1 MESQHFSF
9 RFIVLDELRKIKASM
24 KNDMSTYRR
33 AMQSL
38 QHAQNLHQL
47 DELSIFFATPN
58 KIRETLKEELVKID
72 GFEELL
78 TDIVNICVHFFEQ
91 RFYVTP
97 EEKHLYVKVIAF
109 ALYLIDGA
117 PMNVIKLDQKKRLN
131 IQRFDKIFKS
141 MPVLP
146 LFGDMPTYPFDFIK
160 KSPNYEASKW
170 PLSNQTSVCN
180 VNIVE
185 QLKQIRIEHT
195 ILCKNLAKIKNEVRI
210 FSRKK

>member
-1 MESQHFSF
+1 
-9 RFIVLDELRKIKASM
+9 
-24 KNDMSTYRR
+24 MSTYRR
-33 AMQSL
+33 AIQSL

-47 DELSIFFATPN
+47 QELTMFFATHN
-58 KIRETLKEELVKID
+58 RIRETLKEELVKIE

-109 ALYLIDGA
+109 SLFLIDGA
-117 PMNVIKLDQKKRLN
+117 PMNVVKLDQKKRLN
-131 IQRFDKIFKS
+131 IQRFDKIFKA

-170 PLSNQTSVCN
+170 PLSNQTSVCSI
-180 VNIVE
+180 NIVE
-185 QLKQIRIEHT
+185 QLKQIRLEHT
-195 ILCKNLAKIKNEVRI
+195 ILCKNLARIKNEVRNYCC
-210 FSRKK
+210 FSFE